1 MYIVYKITNLINNK
15 IYIGQTTETLNQRFS
30 RHCGYQLND
39 GTYLHKAMQKY
50 GVENFTIEQID
61 AANNQQELDELEI
74 YWINFYNS
82 CDHDTGYNLKN
93 VKGKCG
99 GDTLSNNP
107 NLSTISQKISAT
119 KMGGKNPQSHKVKA
133 IDVAN
138 DLEIFFDSFADC
150 QRSLNIPRH
159 DIIGRRC
166 RGKITKP
173 YQNQW
178 LFEYVN

>member
-15 IYIGQTTETLNQRFS
+15 IYIGQTTETLAQRFS

-39 GTYLHKAMQKY
+39 GTYLHTAMKKY
-50 GVENFTIEQID
+50 GVENFVIEQID
-61 AANNQQELDELEI
+61 VAKDQEELDELEI
-74 YWINFYNS
+74 YWINFYNA
-82 CDHDTGYNLKN
+82 CNNDIGYNLKN

-107 NLSTISQKISAT
+107 NLPIISQKLSES
-119 KMGGKNPQSHKVKA
+119 KMGGKNPQSKKVKA
-133 IDVAN
+133 IDVIN
-138 DLEIFFDSFADC
+138 NEEILFDSFADC
-150 QRSLNIPRH
+150 QRDLGIPRH

-166 RGKITKP
+166 KGKINKP
-173 YQNQW
+173 YQNKW